1 MTTAMAT
8 VEVKNLEG
16 GTVKQL
22 ELADEVFVTPP
33 NQSLLWES
41 VKAYL
46 ASQRRGTHKT
56 KSRGEVSGGGKKPWR
71 QKGTGRARVGS
82 SRSSLW
88 RHGSIAHGPLPR
100 DYSYAVP
107 KKMLRG
113 ALRSALAVKYQEHK
127 MTVIDQF
134 AVSEAKT
141 KNFAGALRKLGL
153 GKTVL
158 VIDDHAN
165 RALELSSRNIRGCD
179 LMRHHEVHPY
189 HLLSHDGLLISEGA
203 LTRLAEA
210 LR

>member
-1 MTTAMAT
+1 MAT
-8 VEVKNLEG
+8 LEVKNLEG
-16 GTVKQL
+16 VTVKQL
-22 ELADEVFVTPP
+22 ELSDEVFATPP

-82 SRSSLW
+82 TRSSLW
-88 RHGSIAHGPLPR
+88 RHGSIAHGPVPR
-100 DYSYAVP
+100 DYSYEIP

-113 ALRSALAVKYQEHK
+113 ALRSALAAKYQDHK
-127 MTVIDQF
+127 LTVVDEFVI
-134 AVSEAKT
+134 AEAKT
-141 KNFAGALRKLGL
+141 KGFAGALKRLGV

-158 VIDDHAN
+158 VIDDHVN
-165 RALELSSRNIRGCD
+165 RNLELSSRNIHGCD
-179 LMRHHEVHPY
+179 LMRRHEIHPY
-189 HLLSHDGLLISEGA
+189 HVLSHDGLLISEVA